1 MPDEQEQQQ
10 VPLTNTESDV
20 IRSATVPPM
29 ATTTT
34 KTARMETGETDGT
47 SVASLEFG
55 HADFVDIPGSWRYR
69 SLPDG
74 GSVPVTTAA
83 RRYRAPIPRAFLDS
97 QQYPNDSQQVIRSSS
112 FRHPQ
117 QQQQQQTLAQSRA
130 FGSIPTING

>member
-1 MPDEQEQQQ
+1 MRDEQEQQQ

-29 ATTTT
+29 ATIT
-34 KTARMETGETDGT
+34 KTARMEIGETDGT

>member
-29 ATTTT
+29 ATIT
-34 KTARMETGETDGT
+34 KTARMEIGETDGT

-117 QQQQQQTLAQSRA
+117 QQQQQTLAQSRA